1 MIMQA
6 QRHEDAMMKNK
17 VGKCLNS
24 SKSMS
29 NIIQFDFFI
38 NIVEWV
44 ILKVILPKLENSHQI
59 NKQKLLR
66 NALGYQ
72 KRTAKEI
79 PIKDWTFFIQNPK
92 THYL

>member
-29 NIIQFDFFI
+29 NILQFDF
-38 NIVEWV
+38 
-44 ILKVILPKLENSHQI
+44 ILHQNWWMNSHESYCTKIGKLSQ

>member
-6 QRHEDAMMKNK
+6 QRHEAAIMKNK

-29 NIIQFDFFI
+29 NILQFDF
-38 NIVEWV
+38 
-44 ILKVILPKLENSHQI
+44 ILHQNWWMNSQCTKIGKLSQ
-59 NKQKLLR
+59 NKQKPMR